1 MMWLTDDVRPFV
13 LGGVDDGHGTMGGC
27 AAMTDLSA
35 YRVIGR
41 GRPAWRGFDPGR
53 LPRLSRGL
61 VVACAMWVLIV
72 VLAQRDSGAWV
83 SGKDAIS
90 YWAPQLDALYAQAEW
105 TTVGAYVYS
114 PAFLQLVSPLQHL
127 PWLAFVGVW
136 TAMLMFALRF
146 LTGGRLFAIGVLL
159 AAGELIGGNISLLLA
174 VAIVI
179 GFRWPAAWALIL
191 LTKVTPG
198 IGLLWFAARGEWRN
212 LSIAIAATV
221 VVIAVSA
228 AVMPWAW
235 PEWIGVLTNIAG
247 RDGTWAAV
255 PIPLLVRLPF
265 AIAVVV
271 WGART
276 DRRWTVPVACM
287 LALPALWYGGLTMLL
302 AIIVLRD
309 RPRHAG
315 EELPQAFVPVAATE
329 G

>member
-1 MMWLTDDVRPFV
+1 
-13 LGGVDDGHGTMGGC
+13 
-27 AAMTDLSA
+27 MTDLSA
-35 YRVIGR
+35 YGAIER
-41 GRPAWRGFDPGR
+41 GRPAWRGLDPSR
-53 LPRLSRGL
+53 LPRLPMGGL
-61 VVACAMWVLIV
+61 ILAFAMWVLIL
-72 VLAQRDSGAWV
+72 VLAQRDGTWI

-90 YWAPQLDALYAQAEW
+90 YWAPRLDALYAQADW

-136 TAMLMFALRF
+136 TAILMLALRY
-146 LTGGRLFAIGVLL
+146 LTGARLFAVGVLL

-174 VAIVI
+174 VAIVV
-179 GFRWPAAWALIL
+179 GFRWPAAWSLIL

-198 IGLLWFAARGEWRN
+198 IGLLWFAIRGEWRN
-212 LSIAIAATV
+212 LSIALAATAAV
-221 VVIAVSA
+221 VGVSA

-235 PEWIGVLTNIAG
+235 AEWVEVLMNVAG

-255 PIPLLVRLPF
+255 PIPLLMRLPF

-287 LALPALWYGGLTMLL
+287 LALPALWYGGLTMLF
-302 AIIVLRD
+302 ATIVLTQRA
-309 RPRHAG
+309 PEPAT
-315 EELPQAFVPVAATE
+315 VPSAAAVA
-329 G
+329 

>member
-1 MMWLTDDVRPFV
+1 
-13 LGGVDDGHGTMGGC
+13 
-27 AAMTDLSA
+27 MTDMSTYGA
-35 YRVIGR
+35 IDR

-53 LPRLSRGL
+53 LPRISNGL
-61 VVACAMWVLIV
+61 IVAAVMWVVIV
-72 VLAQRDSGAWV
+72 VLAQRDGGAWV

-90 YWAPQLDALYAQAEW
+90 YWAPRLDALYAQADW

-136 TAMLMFALRF
+136 TVILMLAVRY
-146 LTGGRLFAIGVLL
+146 LTGPRLFVVGVLL
-159 AAGELIGGNISLLLA
+159 AAGEIIGGNISLLLA
-174 VAIVI
+174 VAIVV

-212 LSIAIAATV
+212 LSIALAATAA
-221 VVIAVSA
+221 VILASFV
-228 AVMPWAW
+228 VMPWAW
-235 PEWIGVLTNIAG
+235 PQWIEVLTSIAG

-255 PIPLLVRLPF
+255 PIPFLVRLPF

-309 RPRHAG
+309 RPSEATVAG
-315 EELPQAFVPVAATE
+315 TRAPVAAAAPPA
-329 G
+329 

>member
-1 MMWLTDDVRPFV
+1 
-13 LGGVDDGHGTMGGC
+13 
-27 AAMTDLSA
+27 MTDLSGYGA
-35 YRVIGR
+35 IGR
-41 GRPAWRGFDPGR
+41 GRPAWRGLDRGR
-53 LPRLSRGL
+53 LPRLPSGFI
-61 VVACAMWVLIV
+61 VACAMWLVII
-72 VLAQRDSGAWV
+72 VLAQRESGARI

-136 TAMLMFALRF
+136 TAILMLAVRF
-146 LTGGRLFAIGVLL
+146 LTGARLFVVGMLL
-159 AAGELIGGNISLLLA
+159 AAGELVGGNISLLLA
-174 VAIVI
+174 VAIVV

-212 LSIAIAATV
+212 LSIALAATV
-221 VVIAVSA
+221 AVVVVSA

-255 PIPLLVRLPF
+255 PIPFLVRLPF

-302 AIIVLRD
+302 ATIVLTNRTAETAAS
-309 RPRHAG
+309 PAN
-315 EELPQAFVPVAATE
+315 VPTAAAATSS
-329 G
+329 

>member
-1 MMWLTDDVRPFV
+1 
-13 LGGVDDGHGTMGGC
+13 
-27 AAMTDLSA
+27 MTGLSA
-35 YRVIGR
+35 YGAIGR
-41 GRPAWRGFDPGR
+41 RRPAWRGLDPGR
-53 LPRLSRGL
+53 LPRLSTG
-61 VVACAMWVLIV
+61 VIVACAMWIAII
-72 VLAQRDSGAWV
+72 VLAQRDSGAWI

-90 YWAPQLDALYAQAEW
+90 YWAPQLDALYAHAEW

-136 TAMLMFALRF
+136 TAMLMLALRF

-174 VAIVI
+174 VAIVV

-212 LSIAIAATV
+212 LSIALAATV
-221 VVIAVSA
+221 LVVAVSA

-235 PEWIGVLTNIAG
+235 AEWIGVLTNIAG

-255 PIPLLVRLPF
+255 PIPFLVRLPF

-302 AIIVLRD
+302 ATIVLRD
-309 RPRHAG
+309 PPHPRDEGVPPAG
-315 EELPQAFVPVAATE
+315 VPVTATAS
-329 G
+329 

>member
-1 MMWLTDDVRPFV
+1 
-13 LGGVDDGHGTMGGC
+13 
-27 AAMTDLSA
+27 MTDLTA
-35 YRVIGR
+35 YGAIGR
-41 GRPAWRGFDPGR
+41 GRPAWRGLDPGR
-53 LPRLSRGL
+53 LPRLTNGL
-61 VVACAMWVLIV
+61 VVASVMWVVIIM
-72 VLAQRDSGAWV
+72 LAQRDSDAWV

-90 YWAPQLDALYAQAEW
+90 YWAPRLDALYAQADW

-127 PWLAFVGVW
+127 PWLAFMGVW
-136 TAMLMFALRF
+136 TAMLMLAVRY
-146 LTGGRLFAIGVLL
+146 LTGRRLFVVGVLL
-159 AAGELIGGNISLLLA
+159 AAGEITGGNISLLLA
-174 VAIVI
+174 VAIVV

-212 LSIAIAATV
+212 LSIAIAATA

-235 PEWIGVLTNIAG
+235 PEWISVLTHVAG

-255 PIPLLVRLPF
+255 PIPFLVRLPV

-309 RPRHAG
+309 PAPGKDVSPAG
-315 EELPQAFVPVAATE
+315 VPEVATAISR
-329 G
+329 